1 MNIRDQGRCREWV
14 NDGCGGKGG
23 GVTGCNV
30 SPLNPY
36 VEVVTPIPENVFGD
50 RALKEIIKVK

>member
-1 MNIRDQGRCREWV
+1 MRIRDQGRCKEWV
-14 NDGCGGKGG
+14 NDGGGGKGE

-30 SPLNPY
+30 SPPNPH